1 MSSRTAAVDVVS
13 HLMKRILL
21 IGESAALKSVLQ
33 GAASLQPVEIE
44 HAAGGADA
52 LRKIRRR
59 FFDVVVT
66 DPLTPAEEDLALIGE
81 MRRVRPGLLTILLA
95 PVAAPEDVISAMR
108 EQVFACFSSPFEVSE
123 VTAMIHRALE
133 EDQWRE
139 GIEVLSAQ
147 RDWIELRVTCRLLN
161 ADRLVRFITELSSD
175 LADEE
180 RNNLLTAF
188 REILLNA
195 MEYGA
200 GFDPEKV
207 VEVSAMRTERAI
219 VYHFRDPGPGF
230 RRDRLTHAALSNSPD
245 DPLQHLRTREEQ
257 GLRPGG
263 FGLLLTSQLVDELIY
278 NEIGNEALLIK
289 HTR

>member
-1 MSSRTAAVDVVS
+1 
-13 HLMKRILL
+13 MKRILM
-21 IGESAALKSVLQ
+21 IGESVALKSVLQ
-33 GAASLQPVEIE
+33 DAASLQPIEIV

-59 FFDVVVT
+59 FFNVVVT

-81 MRRVRPGLLTILLA
+81 LRRVRPGLLTILLA
-95 PVAAPEDVISAMR
+95 PAATPEEVILAMR
-108 EQVFACFSSPFEVSE
+108 EQVFACFSSPFEALE

-133 EDQWRE
+133 EEHWRE

-161 ADRLVRFITELSSD
+161 AERLARFMTELSSD

-180 RNNLLTAF
+180 RSNLITAF

-195 MEYGA
+195 MEHGA

-207 VEVSAMRTERAI
+207 VEVSALRTERAI

-230 RRDRLTHAALSNSPD
+230 RRDRLPHAALSNSPD
-245 DPLQHLRTREEQ
+245 DPLRHLRTRDEQ